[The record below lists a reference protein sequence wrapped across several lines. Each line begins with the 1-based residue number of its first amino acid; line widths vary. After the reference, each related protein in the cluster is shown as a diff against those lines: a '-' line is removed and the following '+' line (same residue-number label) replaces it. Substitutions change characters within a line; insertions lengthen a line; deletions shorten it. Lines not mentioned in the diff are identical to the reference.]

1 MPTPVAGAMDDDAD
15 TLDFSPSAAAVPEA
29 VVTVTDCCCSLTPL
43 DP

>member
-15 TLDFSPSAAAVPEA
+15 TLDFSPSAVAAP
-29 VVTVTDCCCSLTPL
+29 SLTWMFTDFELMPL